1 MEDKILDDDDIID
14 LTDLLEEGEPKG
26 GKAKK
31 EAEPPTRT
39 PSHEPDSFDLG
50 KEISMEYD
58 VSVEEIEQGGEG
70 LDIDASLSSGEEIAL
85 SPENG
90 EGEEIVL
97 PQEPAGEIEFDF
109 GDAEPEGKKS
119 GEVSSQEEPEGT
131 PIEDADGPA
140 FEKDEDLSAAADSV
154 AEEQSVESP
163 GEDTGGE
170 TLREFPEDA
179 GAAEDLSFEDEPAA
193 RTAEE
198 IEEGN
203 DLGPIPAEAH
213 GAVQEDVLGD
223 LRQEIPGM
231 LEEMVRPIMSELVRE
246 LVTTTREQLPGIIEK
261 VIREEIEKLKKLDS

>member
-31 EAEPPTRT
+31 EAEPPART

-58 VSVEEIEQGGEG
+58 VSVEEIEQGAES
-70 LDIDASLSSGEEIAL
+70 LDIDASLSSGEETAL

-90 EGEEIVL
+90 EGEEMVL
-97 PQEPAGEIEFDF
+97 PQEPGGEIEFDF
-109 GDAEPEGKKS
+109 GDAEPEEKKS
-119 GEVSSQEEPEGT
+119 SEASSQEKPEGI
-131 PIEDADGPA
+131 PAEDPDEPA
-140 FEKDEDLSAAADSV
+140 LEMDRDLSAAADSGL
-154 AEEQSVESP
+154 EEQPLESP
-163 GEDTGGE
+163 AQ
-170 TLREFPEDA
+170 DA
-179 GAAEDLSFEDEPAA
+179 GAVEPLSVEDEPVAQ
-193 RTAEE
+193 TAEE
-198 IEEGN
+198 IVEESELAPVSG
-203 DLGPIPAEAH
+203 DAK
-213 GAVQEDVLGD
+213 GAVPQDVLGD

-246 LVTTTREQLPGIIEK
+246 LVTTTRKQLPGIIEK